1 MRRDDRSRKATGI
14 FGAATPGMRREFGVE
29 HLSTATERRQTLRA
43 KPNGLV
49 YLSLSAENGGIV
61 IDASEGGLQ
70 FQAVAPVEA
79 SDTPLKVWFTL
90 NSSSRIE
97 AVGEIV
103 WTDQSKRLGGLQF
116 TSLAAPARLSI
127 RKWLEQSA
135 AMAAHDESEEADSR
149 EDEESE
155 AIRPEAWASPLEELD
170 DDVTSPFP
178 SEKTLQARENAN
190 GRGNGAAGVLPAPT
204 PPPARPAPGPF
215 IVASAPS
222 VSAVP
227 AAPAAP
233 AAREYAPE
241 IESAAIV
248 PEAPAAPLKPAPPKA
263 VPPMPS
269 IVDGRSE
276 SNRAILESLAGG
288 ASAPPIRETI
298 RADEALPSSSWRATE
313 RPAKAE
319 ELLARDRPYE
329 GSTIDSPYSGREHD
343 SILSEVQKAAQ
354 HRIDEAA
361 RYGSHVGISVRSSD
375 FEGPWRPSM
384 MTRTASPDREKTSR
398 LAGFLSRAGV
408 SREMVRTLEIMIL
421 VVAFVGIAA
430 LGAFLFRRQIG
441 GGVQWIGREVSNQN
455 SAAISDQSG
464 SEPSPVDLDISPLL
478 KPPPGVQSAVRAA
491 AVKPRLKLKPAATA
505 TQTTGGGTPGA
516 ASASAGVG
524 TANTDAGG
532 PTGPDDSGDAALAT
546 GLQYLREDGGPTVT
560 NVAVKWLW
568 ASVEKGNTKAAI
580 ILADLYVWGR
590 GVPQNCEQARVLL
603 IAASKRGSAEAA
615 QRLQDMESDGCSNAK
630 PTSN

>member
-1 MRRDDRSRKATGI
+1 
-14 FGAATPGMRREFGVE
+14 
-29 HLSTATERRQTLRA
+29 LSTATERRQTPRA

-79 SDTPLKVWFTL
+79 SDSPLKVWFTL

-116 TSLAAPARLSI
+116 TSLGAPARSTI

-135 AMAAHDESEEADSR
+135 AMAGHDESEEADSR
-149 EDEESE
+149 EGEESE

-178 SEKTLQARENAN
+178 SEKTVQPRESAN
-190 GRGNGAAGVLPAPT
+190 GRGNGAPGVSHAPT
-204 PPPARPAPGPF
+204 PARPAPGPF
-215 IVASAPS
+215 IVASAPAAS
-222 VSAVP
+222 PIP
-227 AAPAAP
+227 ATPAAP
-233 AAREYAPE
+233 AARNYAAE
-241 IESAAIV
+241 IKSAASV
-248 PEAPAAPLKPAPPKA
+248 PEAPAAPPKQA
-263 VPPMPS
+263 PPMPS
-269 IVDGRSE
+269 LADRRSE
-276 SNRAILESLAGG
+276 ASRSILESLTGG
-288 ASAPPIRETI
+288 APTPPIRETV
-298 RADEALPSSSWRATE
+298 RADEALPGSSWRAPE
-313 RPAKAE
+313 RPAKIE
-319 ELLARDRPYE
+319 ESGARERLYE
-329 GSTIDSPYSGREHD
+329 GSTFDSPYSGREHD
-343 SILSEVQKAAQ
+343 TILSEIQKAAQ
-354 HRIDEAA
+354 HHIDEAA
-361 RYGSHVGISVRSSD
+361 RSGFHAGISVRNSD

-430 LGAFLFRRQIG
+430 LGAFLFRRQLG
-441 GGVQWIGREVSNQN
+441 ESVQWIGRKVSNQN
-455 SAAISDQSG
+455 SAAISDQGG

-478 KPPPGVQSAVRAA
+478 KPPPGAQPAVRAA
-491 AVKPRLKLKPAATA
+491 TVKPKVKPAATA
-505 TQTTGGGTPGA
+505 TPTAGGGTAGA
-516 ASASAGVG
+516 ATASAGAG
-524 TANTDAGG
+524 TAYADTV
-532 PTGPDDSGDAALAT
+532 PTGPDDTGDAALAT

-603 IAASKRGSAEAA
+603 ITASKRGSAEAA
-615 QRLQDMESDGCSNAK
+615 QRLQDMEADGCSSAK
-630 PTSN
+630 TVSQ